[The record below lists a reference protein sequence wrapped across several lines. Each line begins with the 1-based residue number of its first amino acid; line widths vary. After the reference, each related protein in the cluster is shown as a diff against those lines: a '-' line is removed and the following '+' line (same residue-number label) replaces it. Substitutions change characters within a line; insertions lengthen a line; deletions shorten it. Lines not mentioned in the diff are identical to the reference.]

1 MTRHQEFL
9 FRFLSQP
16 LALACAW
23 LSLLAAAPIVSAA
36 QASTIDFQRDVQ
48 PILARKCYT
57 CHGPGHAESG
67 LKLHNREG
75 AFAETDSGIKVIL
88 PGKAADSEL
97 LKRVTSTDADQRMPP
112 TGKPLTDKEI
122 KTLTMWINEGAKWE
136 EHWAFSARNT
146 PEVPKVQNAA
156 WVANPID
163 AFILSKLEARKL
175 TPAPAA
181 TKTAWLR
188 RATYDLLGLPP
199 KQAEIDDFLA
209 DISPQAYE
217 RVVDRLLASPHYG
230 ERWARHWLDVVRFAE
245 TNSFER
251 DGLKPNAW
259 RYRDYVIRSL
269 NEDKPYDQFVRE
281 QLHGDE
287 MPERTPDQL
296 IATGYY
302 RLGLWDDE
310 PADRVQARYDELDDI
325 VGNVSQ
331 VFLGLTV
338 NCARCHDHKIDPIT
352 QKDYY
357 SMMAVFHEVTSYGNS
372 GDQPGNSQFTIPG
385 PDNAQNI
392 ASWEAELKD
401 LREKIASYEEIARQR
416 LPESEKQPQ
425 EKEPEAKKGKQRP
438 SKEEQALRDLRSDAK
453 DKKVRD
459 RVAGLLEKPDRERY
473 LRHFKDYEEL
483 ERRGANISRALA
495 VTTIKNAPKTHVFM
509 RGNPHSP
516 GAEVQPAIPSLF
528 GGKKLEFT
536 SAKKPDKTSGN
547 RTALADW
554 IVDPNNRLTAR
565 VIANRIWQQ
574 HFGRGIVRSTNNFG
588 MLGTPPTHPE
598 LLDWLASELINGGWK
613 FKSLHRTIMLSNA
626 YRMSSEANPAAL
638 ASDPDNDLFWRFDLR
653 RLSGEELR
661 DTLYTLTGE
670 FNPEMFGPGIYP
682 TISKEVLA
690 GQSQPGK
697 GWGKSTPQEQGR
709 RSIYIHVKRSLV
721 TPLLSTFDFPETDA
735 SCEARFVTTQPGQML
750 SLMNGEFAHE
760 RAAKLAERV
769 HKEAGDDPAKQMRT
783 AVRITLLRDATDEEL
798 KRGTA
803 FVQELQN
810 KHGQTPEQAFRLYCL
825 SLLNRNELL
834 YVD

>member
-1 MTRHQEFL
+1 MTRHHQHSIQFPRASCPM
-9 FRFLSQP
+9 F
-16 LALACAW
+16 ALAFAW
-23 LSLLAAAPIVSAA
+23 LSLLSAAPLASAA
-36 QASTIDFQRDVQ
+36 DATAIDFQRDVQ

-67 LKLHNREG
+67 LKLHSREG

-97 LKRVTSTDADQRMPP
+97 LKRVTSPDGDQRMPP
-112 TGKPLTDKEI
+112 TGKPLTEKEI
-122 KTLTMWINEGAKWE
+122 STLTIWINEGAKWQ
-136 EHWAFSARNT
+136 EHWAFSVRVT
-146 PEVPKVQNAA
+146 PEVPKLQNTA
-156 WVANPID
+156 WAANPID

-175 TPAPAA
+175 TPAPPA

-209 DISPQAYE
+209 DNSPQAYE

-287 MPERTPDQL
+287 MPEHTPDQL

-357 SMMAVFHEVTSYGNS
+357 SMMAAFHEITSYGS
-372 GDQPGNSQFTIPG
+372 KGELPGQSQFAIPDT
-385 PDNAQNI
+385 DNAKKRE
-392 ASWEAELKD
+392 AWEAQLKST
-401 LREKIASYEEIARQR
+401 REQLDSLEQIALQKLKGEDRKKAEG
-416 LPESEKQPQ
+416 PERDKFKREGMAQHL
-425 EKEPEAKKGKQRP
+425 EPPDRKRF
-438 SKEEQALRDLRSDAK
+438 RDLRK
-453 DKKVRD
+453 D
-459 RVAGLLEKPDRERY
+459 
-473 LRHFKDYEEL
+473 L
-483 ERRGANISRALA
+483 ERLERDGPGVASALA
-495 VTTIKNAPKTHVFM
+495 VTTVKHPPKTYVFM

-536 SAKKPDKTSGN
+536 AAKKPEKTSGN

-565 VIANRIWQQ
+565 VIANRIWQH

-598 LLDWLASELINGGWK
+598 LLDWLASELINGGWR

-661 DTLYTLTGE
+661 DTLYTITGE

-697 GWGKSTPQEQGR
+697 GWGKSTPQEQAR

-769 HKEAGDDPAKQMRT
+769 RQEAGDDPAKQLRT
-783 AVRITLLRDATDEEL
+783 AIRITLLRDAGNEEL

-803 FVQELQN
+803 FVQELQS